1 MTSELLWDS
10 AGANAP
16 VLLLAHGAGAPMDSE
31 FMNLLTARLVEQGVS
46 VARFE
51 FPYMQKRRT
60 EGGRRPPDRQPVL
73 LAHFAA
79 VLDQLE
85 GPVFV
90 GGKSMGGR
98 MASLLACERDLSG
111 VIAFGYP
118 FVPPGSDKPPRIEHF
133 QGLRAPL
140 LVCQGERDA
149 FGDRDRVMAL
159 PLGEKTKVVWIP
171 DGNHDLKPRK
181 VSGHD
186 WQGNIR
192 LAAEFAATFI
202 RQG

>member
-1 MTSELLWDS
+1 MTALLWNR
-10 AGANAP
+10 AGAGAP

-31 FMNLLTARLVEQGVS
+31 FMNLLAARLVAEGIS

-51 FPYMQKRRT
+51 FPYMQRRRA

-79 VLDQLE
+79 MLDQME

-98 MASLLACERDLSG
+98 MASLLARERDVAG

-118 FVPPGSDKPPRIEHF
+118 FVPPGSDKPPRIDHF
-133 QGLRAPL
+133 RDIRAPL
-140 LVCQGERDA
+140 LICQGERDA
-149 FGDRDRVMAL
+149 FGDRQRVTAL
-159 PLGEKTKVVWIP
+159 PLGKKARVVWIP

-186 WQGNIR
+186 LQGNIA
-192 LAAEFAATFI
+192 LAAELAAVFI
-202 RQG
+202 RQGR